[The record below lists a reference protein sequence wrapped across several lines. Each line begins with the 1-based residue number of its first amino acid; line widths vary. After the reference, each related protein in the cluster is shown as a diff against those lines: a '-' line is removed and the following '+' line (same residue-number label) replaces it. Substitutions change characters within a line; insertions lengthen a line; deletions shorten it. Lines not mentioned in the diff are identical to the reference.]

1 MPALIPTPDDLARMT
16 PAQKAKV
23 RRAIARIALELDH
36 AAADICNAAAA
47 QRQAERQAWGEA
59 IRAQARHLHTLTTP
73 EPDHVTA
80 ARRRA
85 LLEATK

>member
-1 MPALIPTPDDLARMT
+1 MPALVPTPDDLARMT
-16 PAQKAKV
+16 PAQKARA
-23 RRAIARIALELDH
+23 RRAIARIALELDQ
-36 AAADICNAAAA
+36 AAADMCNAAAA

-59 IRAQARHLHTLTTP
+59 IRAQARHLQSLTTP

-80 ARRRA
+80 ARCRT

>member
-1 MPALIPTPDDLARMT
+1 MPALVPTPDDLARMT
-16 PAQKAKV
+16 PSQKARA
-23 RRAIARIALELDH
+23 RRAIARIALELDA

-47 QRQAERQAWGEA
+47 QRQAERAAWGET

>member
-1 MPALIPTPDDLARMT
+1 MPALVPTPEDLARMT

-23 RRAIARIALELDH
+23 RRAIARIALELDQ
-36 AAADICNAAAA
+36 AAAGICNAAEA
-47 QRQAERQAWGEA
+47 QRAAERRAWGEA
-59 IRAQARHLHTLTTP
+59 IRAQARHLHALTAT

-80 ARRRA
+80 ARRRT

>member
-23 RRAIARIALELDH
+23 RRAIARIALELD
-36 AAADICNAAAA
+36 NAAAA